1 MFRII
6 NFIKLLRISAFV
18 TTVVSILSYQFLH
31 RFWDNDLPLI
41 KVISITPWVSF
52 LIVILLTTATTSR
65 FFWSVLRYFNKE
77 LYPDLNG
84 SWIGEITTERNMIIG
99 AQATIKQTLLKTE
112 IIMHTET
119 SKSVT
124 LETTP
129 SVDSGQCKLYYVYR
143 SIPKDPARQAYTG
156 STVFDIRSKKVDSSY
171 ILELSGS
178 YFTDRK
184 TIGRVRLEQESKDIH
199 KDVSFY

>member
-6 NFIKLLRISAFV
+6 NFIKLLRISALV
-18 TTVVSILSYQFLH
+18 TTIVSIFSYQFLH
-31 RFWDNDLPLI
+31 HFWDNDLPLI

-52 LIVILLTTATTSR
+52 LIVIMLTTATTSR
-65 FFWSVLRYFNKE
+65 FFWRVLRYFNKD
-77 LYPDLNG
+77 LYPDING
-84 SWIGEITTERNMIIG
+84 SWIGEITTEGNIIIQ
-99 AQATIKQTLLKTE
+99 AKATIKQTLIKTE
-112 IIMHTET
+112 IILHTET

-143 SIPKDPARQAYTG
+143 SIPKDPSRQPYTG
-156 STVFDIRSKKVDSSY
+156 STIFDIRTKVAGSSF
-171 ILELSGS
+171 IMELSGS

-184 TIGRVRLEQESKDIH
+184 TIGRVRLEQESTNVH